1 MTEHIKEFIEQEFY
15 YFHKHPELSYEEF
28 ETTKR
33 LKADLQKAGI
43 KIENNNLKTGVIATI
58 GHGKRVVAAN

>member
-15 YFHKHPELSYEEF
+15 YFHKHPELSYEVF

-43 KIENNNLKTGVIATI
+43 KIEDNNLKTGVIATI